1 MDQIFFIGSIAVS
14 ILISLFWG
22 FKHLP
27 GEKWQIFAALPR
39 QKERTGQWNGLN
51 LTYYGLLSANAYTF
65 AVVIF
70 FILGASVNIPVLGLC
85 LVIVT
90 LLSVCMPAAKLVARI
105 VEKKQGTLTVG
116 GAVFI
121 GILAAPW
128 LICLI
133 NQTLGFHM
141 NLTIVLSAIC
151 VSYAYGEGLGRL
163 ACISFG
169 CCYGKPLHRCH
180 PWIQKCFGRFY
191 MVFSGQTKK
200 IAYASDLEGEKVI
213 PIQIITAA
221 LYSISA
227 LLGTWLFLNGF
238 FALAL
243 AETLLVTQVW
253 RILSE
258 FFRADFRGSLRI
270 TPYQLMAAGGIIYS
284 MGVVFLF
291 PVTPT
296 LIQLGTGLT
305 RLWNPWMILGVQVVW
320 IASFLYTG
328 QSSVTGSK
336 ISFHV
341 NHSKI

>member
-1 MDQIFFIGSIAVS
+1 
-14 ILISLFWG
+14 
-22 FKHLP
+22 
-27 GEKWQIFAALPR
+27 
-39 QKERTGQWNGLN
+39 
-51 LTYYGLLSANAYTF
+51 
-65 AVVIF
+65 
-70 FILGASVNIPVLGLC
+70 
-85 LVIVT
+85 
-90 LLSVCMPAAKLVARI
+90 
-105 VEKKQGTLTVG
+105 
-116 GAVFI
+116 
-121 GILAAPW
+121 
-128 LICLI
+128 
-133 NQTLGFHM
+133 
-141 NLTIVLSAIC
+141 
-151 VSYAYGEGLGRL
+151 
-163 ACISFG
+163 
-169 CCYGKPLHRCH
+169 
-180 PWIQKCFGRFY
+180 